1 MQWFID
7 IRGIGL
13 VPVGPPRWGKAK
25 PLDLWARPADE
36 IRDELRCLAEAGSGG
51 VYLNPKGAEQISEQ
65 FGTRRE
71 IVHTLHIEGEAIGE
85 ENTSDH
91 RARHLDDEE
100 AQS

>member
-7 IRGIGL
+7 IRGIGS

-36 IRDELRCLAEAGSGG
+36 IRDELRRLAEAGSGG
-51 VYLNPKGAEQISEQ
+51 VFLNPEGADQISKQ
-65 FGTRRE
+65 FGALRG
-71 IVHTLHIEGEAIGE
+71 IVHTLHIEGEAVAE
-85 ENTSDH
+85 EDASDH

-100 AQS
+100 AQP